1 MNELNLSYESEGLN
15 NYVTLKVNE
24 ELSHFQVKMLESNK
38 IPGLLSVHQTMLNGS
53 CNLYYDITKMQ
64 RLGDVLR
71 EGVSGQTAR
80 KLLLC
85 LLKTLVET
93 EEYLL
98 SMTRCVLHTDYIFI
112 KNGVEVELIYLPFSE
127 KEVLSVEDVRMFYQN
142 ILAEY
147 LTEDNDIYFLNLLK
161 YVNKQ
166 EFSLA
171 GLMERLEDGMEKQTA
186 GSVTEN
192 SQKVIT
198 AEPAKEEASKPLFDF
213 VPKKEKETEL
223 KAEKMADK
231 KTEHEQK
238 KAAASAF
245 MGNLGFSVPGMEIAV
260 AKEAEKKEP
269 EKDKKFGLFG
279 GIFGT
284 GKKNTVTESEPVV
297 AEESGQSKGML
308 FGKQKNKKNTLE
320 EPEKKNGAGQ
330 EESGWR
336 GTIMLESGEMKT
348 EIIGMQ
354 ETPHL
359 VYAGNSVS
367 LVNFPFRIGNGKVAV
382 DFAISKSVISRVHAS
397 IQYSQGV
404 YYVKDENSLNH
415 TYLNGKQLPPFTE
428 VKLHSGDV
436 IRLVNEEMTFY
447 V

>member
-15 NYVTLKVNE
+15 NYVTLKVKE
-24 ELSHFQVKMLESNK
+24 GLSHFQVKMLESNQ

-112 KNGVEVELIYLPFSE
+112 KNGVEVGLIYLPFSE

-171 GLMERLEDGMEKQTA
+171 GLMERLEAGLEKQA
-186 GSVTEN
+186 VEKPVVEN
-192 SQKVIT
+192 VGNSSPKAIFT
-198 AEPAKEEASKPLFDF
+198 AEPAKEEAPKPLFEF
-213 VPKKEKETEL
+213 VPKKEKETEP
-223 KAEKMADK
+223 KVEKM
-231 KTEHEQK
+231 EEN
-238 KAAASAF
+238 F
-245 MGNLGFSVPGMEIAV
+245 GFSVPGMEMAA
-260 AKEAEKKEP
+260 AKEVEKKDRKQN
-269 EKDKKFGLFG
+269 EKNELEKEKKSGLFG
-279 GIFGT
+279 SLFGA
-284 GKKNTVTESEPVV
+284 GKKNTATEPEPVV

-308 FGKQKNKKNTLE
+308 FGKQKNKKSTSE
-320 EPEKKNGAGQ
+320 EPEKKNEAGQ
-330 EESGWR
+330 EESGWS
-336 GTIMLESGEMKT
+336 GTVILENGGAAT
-348 EIIGMQ
+348 ELIGMQ

-367 LVNFPFRIGNGKVAV
+367 LANFPFRMGNGKVAV
-382 DFAISKSVISRVHAS
+382 DFAISKPVISRVHAS
-397 IQYSQGV
+397 IQCSQGM
-404 YYVKDENSLNH
+404 YYVKDENSANH

-428 VKLHSGDV
+428 VELHSGDV
-436 IRLVNEEMTFY
+436 IRMANEEVTFY
-447 V
+447 L